1 MRPAPGMRI
10 AIDLERPE
18 DLFAWFDH
26 VPSGTISSVLRW
38 QQMRL
43 FLRVVRPDGVQSLF
57 DREGGSSDGIAALL
71 AG

>member
-10 AIDLERPE
+10 AIDSERPE

-38 QQMRL
+38 QQIEAISACRATGWCSV
-43 FLRVVRPDGVQSLF
+43 VVRPRGRQQ
-57 DREGGSSDGIAALL
+57 
-71 AG
+71 